1 MALVSIS
8 GLTLGK
14 YPFFPLPNLTQT
26 IFFKCK
32 ICFVNQKIEI
42 EYSLYNCTR
51 TANMNTTNVIPI
63 AEVVSV
69 VAPKQES
76 NVVSQPQNDFA
87 AIKRMIESI
96 DVSRE
101 VAPICCFV
109 CGHLLLTAA
118 SVAWITVSSIA
129 LSKSSIADFREDCTG
144 SNLWIS
150 LMVMV
155 IAFSLGLVDRWCGK
169 RDEDNNR
176 EPNILILAIGSA
188 SQIFSSIEVFNSCAL
203 SNLSHTV
210 VYMLQLWMLIIS
222 FSLYG
227 IMILAGCAMCCICC
241 KEEAAY
247 KTSRENS
254 LVDVTNAFA
263 TLKETLEED
272 KGKIVGDNNV

>member
-1 MALVSIS
+1 
-8 GLTLGK
+8 
-14 YPFFPLPNLTQT
+14 
-26 IFFKCK
+26 
-32 ICFVNQKIEI
+32 
-42 EYSLYNCTR
+42 
-51 TANMNTTNVIPI
+51 MNTTNVIPI
-63 AEVVSV
+63 AEVVPV
-69 VAPKQES
+69 VVPKQES

-96 DVSRE
+96 DVSRD

-109 CGHLLLTAA
+109 CGHLLLTTA
-118 SVAWITVSSIA
+118 SVAWITVSSIE
-129 LSKSSIADFREDCTG
+129 LSKSSISDFRKDCTG

-155 IAFSLGLVDRWCGK
+155 IAFGLGLVDRWCGK

-203 SNLSHTV
+203 ANLSHTV
-210 VYMLQLWMLIIS
+210 VYKLQFWMLIVS

-227 IMILAGCAMCCICC
+227 IVILGGCAMCCICC
-241 KEEAAY
+241 KEEKAAY

-254 LVDVTNAFA
+254 LDVTNAFA
-263 TLKETLEED
+263 TLKETLQED